1 MGPRTKRRKVSDKVE
16 EITFDSAARQEFLT
30 GFHKRK
36 LQRARHAQEIAEKKA
51 QQMKR
56 EERKRV
62 STRWT
67 CLAIMVFE

>member
-62 STRWT
+62 STFGG
-67 CLAIMVFE
+67 LV